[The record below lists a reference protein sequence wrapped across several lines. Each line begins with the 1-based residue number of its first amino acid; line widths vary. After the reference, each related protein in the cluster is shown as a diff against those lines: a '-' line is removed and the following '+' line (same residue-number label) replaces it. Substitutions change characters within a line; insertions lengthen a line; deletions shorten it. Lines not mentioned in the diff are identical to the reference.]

1 MEQTGSHEGVT
12 TSSEGKRRWGS
23 CTASTRTT
31 AATAAA
37 VPLPCLVPCSSHGS
51 PEMRQEQRPRDTATG
66 PPKRGEHPWR
76 RQQ

>member
-1 MEQTGSHEGVT
+1 MEQTGSHGEVT
-12 TSSEGKRRWGS
+12 TSRESKRRWGS

-51 PEMRQEQRPRDTATG
+51 PEMRQEQQPRDTAMG
-66 PPKRGEHPWR
+66 PPKWGEHPWR
-76 RQQ
+76 KQ